1 MGGLARPS
9 LVTPPVADKGKGRAE
24 PSSPSGSWR
33 DAQERGRDA
42 HLRQELAGTFVS
54 RPPRGGVLPHAC
66 AFALFP
72 GGPQPGTWKPAGRTR
87 KGPAHL
93 LAGNSKATGRT
104 CLGPAAYCQS
114 ADIGGS
120 DPKVD
125 GLPTLLPRTGTT
137 EHDGEKGNK
146 TRLPRPPLGAQ
157 CAAWF
162 PVRRTPSPR
171 RA

>member
-1 MGGLARPS
+1 MLTSARSWPGHLCPGR
-9 LVTPPVADKGKGRAE
+9 LVAASCRTLVPLPC
-24 PSSPSGSWR
+24 SPGVP
-33 DAQERGRDA
+33 
-42 HLRQELAGTFVS
+42 RQ
-54 RPPRGGVLPHAC
+54 
-66 AFALFP
+66 
-72 GGPQPGTWKPAGRTR
+72 GTWRPAGRTR

-146 TRLPRPPLGAQ
+146 T
-157 CAAWF
+157 
-162 PVRRTPSPR
+162 
-171 RA
+171 